1 MSSRAR
7 ANNLLAELLLIL
19 ELERPEPARVRL
31 LPLASVPDPLKC
43 WRHLETQG
51 CPFPPTAALFLL
63 GFYKALTTASATRM
77 AMRPPKPI
85 YTKRV
90 SAFMP

>member
-43 WRHLETQG
+43 WRHLETRAARSRQRQ
-51 CPFPPTAALFLL
+51 PFFFWAF
-63 GFYKALTTASATRM
+63 
-77 AMRPPKPI
+77 
-85 YTKRV
+85 TKRLLQQ
-90 SAFMP
+90 AQLGWR